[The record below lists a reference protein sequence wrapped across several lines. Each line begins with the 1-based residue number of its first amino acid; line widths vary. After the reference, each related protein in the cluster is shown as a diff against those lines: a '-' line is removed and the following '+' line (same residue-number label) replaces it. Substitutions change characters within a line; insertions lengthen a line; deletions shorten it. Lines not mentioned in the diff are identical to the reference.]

1 MTHNDAKKPS
11 DVAKFE
17 SLAQEEQPGI
27 LADFWDFIVHNK
39 RWWLTPIIVILLLVG
54 ALYIFAATVPAA
66 TPFIYTFF

>member
-1 MTHNDAKKPS
+1 MTHNNAKKPS

-39 RWWLTPIIVILLLVG
+39 RWWLTPIIVILLWW
-54 ALYIFAATVPAA
+54 APC
-66 TPFIYTFF
+66 